1 MFFDSGPPSA
11 RGGRYDIIVSDP
23 VARLETRGAS
33 TRIVSAAGERQ
44 SPDDP
49 FDLLRE
55 QLRRLSLP
63 EADDLP
69 FAGGAAGYFGYDLG
83 RRIERLPETAV
94 DDEQLPWMAVGIH
107 AWAVVVDHRR
117 REAWLTGRFDD
128 EEARRRI
135 SALFSTPVE
144 PKTTRDFHVT
154 GDIRACL
161 DRAAYAEAYR
171 RIERYIVEGDCY
183 QVNLAQRFEAE
194 CSGDPWLAYRALRE
208 ANPAPFAAYLNLP
221 FVQVLSASPERFIEL
236 RDGRA
241 ETRPI
246 KGTRPRVAD
255 PDQDQRLRQALAQSP
270 KDRAENVM
278 IVDLLRNDFGKN
290 CIPGSIRVPDLFA
303 VESFATVHHL
313 VSTVEGR
320 LLPGRDA
327 LDLLRG
333 CFPGGSITGA
343 PKLRAMEIIEE
354 LEPYRR
360 GVYCGSI
367 GYLGVDGGMDTNIAI
382 RTLTHQAGR
391 LKFWAGGGIVRDS
404 TLEGEYQECFDK
416 AAAMLSLF
424 RRDPEAGAPGLP
436 QTEQ

>member
-1 MFFDSGPPSA
+1 MFFDSGPPEA

-23 VARLETRGAS
+23 VERLETWGES
-33 TRIVSAAGERQ
+33 TRQVSRDGERD
-44 SPDDP
+44 STADP
-49 FDLLRE
+49 FDLLRKA
-55 QLRRLSLP
+55 LGRLSRF

-69 FAGGAAGYFGYDLG
+69 FSGGAAGYFGYDLG
-83 RRIERLPETAV
+83 RRIERLPAIAV
-94 DDEQLPWMAVGIH
+94 DDERLPWMAMGVY
-107 AWAVVVDHRR
+107 AWAVVVDHQ
-117 REAWLTGRFDD
+117 REKAWLAGRFED
-128 EEARRRI
+128 EDARRRTQ
-135 SALFSTPVE
+135 ALFSNPVSARV
-144 PKTTRDFHVT
+144 TSDFQVT
-154 GDIRACL
+154 SDIRASL
-161 DRAAYAEAYR
+161 DAEAYAEAYR

-194 CSGDPWLAYRALRE
+194 CAGDPWLAYRALRE
-208 ANPAPFAAYLNLP
+208 VNPAPYAAYLNLP
-221 FVQVLSASPERFIEL
+221 FVQILSASPERFVEV

-246 KGTRPRVAD
+246 KGTRPRVDD
-255 PDQDQRLRQALAQSP
+255 PEQDARLREALARSP

-290 CIPGSIRVPDLFA
+290 CQPGSIRAPELFA

-320 LLPGRDA
+320 LRPDRDA
-327 LDLLRG
+327 IDLLRG

-367 GYLGVDGGMDTNIAI
+367 GYLGADGGMDTNIAI

-424 RRDPEAGAPGLP
+424 RCPSSPTDP
-436 QTEQ
+436 